1 MDCCWADCFYCYC
14 YFYCGLHSISIQL
27 DITPSQIERRE
38 SARTRPKPTG
48 EFENISQ
55 IENELDVKLKGL
67 ELQKKRGKLLDVN
80 ELNKAKSLLS
90 RLYGKSLMYDS
101 FKQRIENL

>member
-1 MDCCWADCFYCYC
+1 MA
-14 YFYCGLHSISIQL
+14 SIDF

-101 FKQRIENL
+101 FKHRIENL